1 MESTAVTP
9 DGGDGGDG
17 GGDDGGDERDFDDS
31 CYDDASENN
40 HLRLCMPVGPTA

>member
-17 GGDDGGDERDFDDS
+17 GGDDGGDERDFDGY
-31 CYDDASENN
+31 CNDDDIENN
-40 HLRLCMPVGPTA
+40 HLRLCTPVGPTA